1 MAKEAEGKVEFFSSK
16 NKISDGIVYEKG
28 MIKECVDG
36 VKKHLIDVQDIHLRG
51 VHNYENICAAI
62 AATSGLVSS
71 DVQVDAIKNFNGVE
85 HRLEFVR
92 KLDGVEWYN
101 DSIGTSPSRT
111 IAGLNSF
118 RKKIVLIA
126 GGYDKN
132 LDYTPLAQPI
142 LKRTS
147 KVILIGKTA
156 KKIEDAILKELEGT
170 DRVFPIYRCTSLE
183 QAVQRAR
190 NVAKSGEI
198 VLLSPASASF
208 DMFKDYADRGRKF
221 KEYVNNL
228 K

>member
-1 MAKEAEGKVEFFSSK
+1 M
-16 NKISDGIVYEKG
+16 N
-28 MIKECVDG
+28 
-36 VKKHLIDVQDIHLRG
+36 
-51 VHNYENICAAI
+51 
-62 AATSGLVSS
+62 
-71 DVQVDAIKNFNGVE
+71 
-85 HRLEFVR
+85 
-92 KLDGVEWYN
+92 
-101 DSIGTSPSRT
+101 
-111 IAGLNSF
+111 
-118 RKKIVLIA
+118 
-126 GGYDKN
+126 
-132 LDYTPLAQPI
+132 I
-142 LKRTS
+142 LKS
-147 KVILIGKTA
+147 YKYILNGLDCANCA